1 MDRSILLLFALAAFA
16 IATRDAHAEGN
27 GIRRCTS
34 PDGSILYTDRDC
46 ASFGATDRLPPPS
59 SRANRGAGGIA
70 TAKGAQASGTR
81 PDCAASPAALVRS
94 LGSAWQSR
102 DVNRVAGL
110 VDWQGAG
117 SGTARRVLGQ
127 IGSALKTPPID
138 VVLEAPP
145 VYEYVPD
152 PYGGP
157 ALISETPGTQPTNVR
172 VDRMGPD
179 GIAGDSVRFGLK
191 RDMGCY
197 WLDVASLD

>member
-1 MDRSILLLFALAAFA
+1 MLRITALLITFASLSLAPGA
-16 IATRDAHAEGN
+16 RAEGN

-59 SRANRGAGGIA
+59 SRANRVAGGVV
-70 TAKGAQASGTR
+70 TAKGAQGSGTR

-117 SGTARRVLGQ
+117 TGTARRVLGR
-127 IGSALKTPPID
+127 IGSALKTPPMD

-145 VYEYVPD
+145 VYAFEPD

-157 ALISETPGTQPTNVR
+157 ATISERPGAEPTNVR
-172 VDRMGPD
+172 VDRFGED
-179 GIAGDSVRFGLK
+179 GIAGESVRFGLK

-197 WLDVASLD
+197 WLDIASLD

>member
-1 MDRSILLLFALAAFA
+1 MDRSILLLFALAFLA

-46 ASFGATDRLPPPS
+46 ASFGATDRLPPPAS
-59 SRANRGAGGIA
+59 SANRTAGGVA
-70 TAKGAQASGTR
+70 SSKGAQASGTR

-110 VDWQGAG
+110 VDWHGAG

-157 ALISETPGTQPTNVR
+157 ALVNEMPGTNPTNVR
-172 VDRMGPD
+172 VDRMGAD
-179 GIAGDSVRFGLK
+179 GVPGDSVRFGLK
-191 RDMGCY
+191 QDMGCY
-197 WLDVASLD
+197 WLSVASLD